1 MRPIDRSANGPERR
15 RSRGRRLTD
24 RQAAILELVSDG
36 LGNKEIASLLGVSE
50 QAIKE
55 HVSTLMR
62 LLEAPNRAA
71 LGDAAATRRFL
82 GSSDVDPQWL
92 RYLFQESPVH
102 VAIVAGPEHR
112 FVAVNTAYQ
121 AACGDREIVGRPY
134 REVFPERATLAEEL
148 DRAYATGERFVGT
161 EIPRRFVR
169 ERGGPE
175 QAGHVTVVLQPLPDV
190 AGGTGGVAIFNV
202 DVTETVLARRR
213 AREIETEELA
223 ILDQIPSG
231 VIVIDRDGRVRMLNA
246 AGRRLLPGASV
257 DGRPWDVLELR
268 DFATGRTLTNAER
281 PLLRALE
288 GAHVPETD
296 FLGTIV
302 ATGEEVAIR
311 ATTAPLF
318 DEGGEVRGAIAVF
331 TALPRPPA

>member
-1 MRPIDRSANGPERR
+1 MTQFDRSGNGPERR

-36 LGNKEIASLLGVSE
+36 LSNKEIASLLGVSE

-62 LLEAPNRAA
+62 LLEAPNRAS

-82 GSSDVDPQWL
+82 GAADIDPQWL

-112 FVAVNTAYQ
+112 FTAVNAAYQ
-121 AACGDREIVGRPY
+121 AACGDREIVGSTY
-134 REVFPERATLAEEL
+134 REVFPERAQLADEL
-148 DRAYATGERFVGT
+148 DRVYASGERFVGT

-169 ERGGPE
+169 EAGGPE
-175 QAGHVTVVLQPLPDV
+175 EAGHVTVVLHPLPDA

-213 AREIETEELA
+213 AREIETDELA
-223 ILDQIPSG
+223 ILDQLPSG
-231 VIVIDRDGRVRMLNA
+231 VIVIDREGRVVKLNE
-246 AGRRLLPGASV
+246 AGRRMLPGASSG
-257 DGRPWDVLELR
+257 GRPWDVLELK
-268 DFATGRTLTNAER
+268 DPATGRALPPEER
-281 PLLRALE
+281 PLLRALRGE
-288 GAHVPETD
+288 QLPETD
-296 FLGTIV
+296 FFGTIV
-302 ATGEEVAIR
+302 ATGQQVILR